1 MSQTLENFD
10 GERLKVA
17 RENLSLSFAQLSA
30 KTKIK
35 IDSLQAM
42 EAGHCAPFLGA
53 TLDRLC
59 AYLQVKPSD
68 LQYRDSVS
76 ESVEDR
82 LERIEALLLDLLLKF
97 NYKL

>member
-17 RENLSLSFAQLSA
+17 RENLGLSFAQLSE
-30 KTKIK
+30 KVKIK

-53 TLDRLC
+53 TLERLC
-59 AYLQVKPSD
+59 AALQVDPNE
-68 LQYRDSVS
+68 LQYRDFVS
-76 ESVEDR
+76 ESVELR
-82 LERIEALLLDLLLKF
+82 LERIEALLLDLLQRL
-97 NYKL
+97 NSE